1 MQGEPQT
8 VYADVLFLL
17 NFLLTWAMIRCTG
30 ILTGRKTSG
39 WREAAGSLAQFV
51 KSLFQEQRIFNSP
64 TIRQGEVGLQAE
76 VHPDRCTI
84 V

>member
-39 WREAAGSLAQFV
+39 WREAAGSLAGGAGAMLLLF
-51 KSLFQEQRIFNSP
+51 SLAIGPLVLYTAGYTAGS
-64 TIRQGEVGLQAE
+64 
-76 VHPDRCTI
+76 
-84 V
+84 